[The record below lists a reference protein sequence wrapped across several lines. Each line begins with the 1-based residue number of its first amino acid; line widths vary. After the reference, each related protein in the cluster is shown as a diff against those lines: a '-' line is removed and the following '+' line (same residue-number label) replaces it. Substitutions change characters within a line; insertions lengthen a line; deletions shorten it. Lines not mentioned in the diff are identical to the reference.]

1 MGENQINMSASKQLE
16 NKKTNMKKKKKRA
29 KNKNQI
35 IKVQGK
41 NQAKVNV
48 CKKNEKTSTIKKVN
62 SLKEAEKNETE
73 EQSGIDSKENMDQDT
88 QKSRKPVKRNK
99 RNLKPAPEKMELTPL
114 LDQETEGRMSHRDER
129 TLYVRFPP
137 SLTLQDKSF
146 LEPLV
151 PSAVDIRFPRLSATS
166 TAKYCYI
173 EFETEEEATRIKES
187 LPNIRIKGEAFYADY
202 VGKRSKIY
210 SEKEP
215 RIVDPVR
222 LYVGGL
228 PAGIPASHLKATFPT
243 AARILYKKPSR
254 RVISSHAYIIFAT
267 HKDALRAFESS
278 SDLKILGKEVI
289 VMFATYKKNTY
300 KNEEQSTTP
309 AKKQKTEDVEMEEGN
324 E

>member
-151 PSAVDIRFPRLSATS
+151 PSAVDIRFPRLCHKHCQVKNNFMNPIL
-166 TAKYCYI
+166 TALSVYCYI

-254 RVISSHAYIIFAT
+254 RVISSHAYIIFCNT
-267 HKDALRAFESS
+267 QRCPES
-278 SDLKILGKEVI
+278 I
-289 VMFATYKKNTY
+289 
-300 KNEEQSTTP
+300 
-309 AKKQKTEDVEMEEGN
+309 
-324 E
+324 